1 MSPHPPGP
9 ALTVD
14 ALITRPLPDGR
25 LAILLIERRYAPL
38 GWALPGGF
46 VEAGESCE
54 QAVLRELQEETDLHG
69 AILYQQHTYSDP
81 RRDPRRATASV
92 VYVVAATGQPR
103 AGDDAAKAQFWPLDG
118 LPPLCFDH
126 AQIIDD
132 FRSGLHRPAGHPA
145 A

>member
-1 MSPHPPGP
+1 MTPHPPGP

-14 ALITRPLPDGR
+14 ALITRLLPDGR
-25 LAILLIERRYAPL
+25 QAILLVERRFAPL

-54 QAVLRELQEETDLHG
+54 QAVLRELEEETSLRG
-69 AILYQQHTYSDP
+69 TILYQQHTYSDP

-92 VYVVAATGQPR
+92 VYVVTASGEPS
-103 AGDDAAKAQFWPLDG
+103 AGDDAATALFWPLDG

-126 AQIIDD
+126 GQIIDD
-132 FRSGLHRPAGHPA
+132 FCSGRHRPGDCPSA
-145 A
+145 